1 MFADGTRPALG
12 SGGRVDLLG
21 ELAPRVTSLG
31 DEYQNRSNWLTE
43 ISQPF
48 SPRTRATSNRRRFF
62 KSCRSVERRS
72 KCASMKSTRLPTGTT
87 RNVTVSGLDGV
98 SDGDVR
104 RGTDLLA
111 GRMMVIGARNRAARN
126 ADR

>member
-87 RNVTVSGLDGV
+87 RNVTVSGLDGSFHPCCAWPDKV
-98 SDGDVR
+98 CTA
-104 RGTDLLA
+104 RGHDNVVWQPGL
-111 GRMMVIGARNRAARN
+111 
-126 ADR
+126 